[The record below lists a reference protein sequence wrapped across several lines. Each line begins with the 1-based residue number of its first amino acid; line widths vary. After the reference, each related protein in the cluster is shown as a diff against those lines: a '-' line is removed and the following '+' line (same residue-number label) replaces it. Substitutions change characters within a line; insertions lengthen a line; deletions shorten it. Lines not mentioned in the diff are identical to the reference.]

1 MAEISRYTDIA
12 FELSDDEQLKEV
24 QVAGMFKTGD
34 VTGLLEVLSNNF
46 NIGYKRVGNDK
57 IILNY
62 AG

>member
-1 MAEISRYTDIA
+1 
-12 FELSDDEQLKEV
+12 
-24 QVAGMFKTGD
+24 MFKTGD

-46 NIGYKRVGNDK
+46 KISHKRIGNHR